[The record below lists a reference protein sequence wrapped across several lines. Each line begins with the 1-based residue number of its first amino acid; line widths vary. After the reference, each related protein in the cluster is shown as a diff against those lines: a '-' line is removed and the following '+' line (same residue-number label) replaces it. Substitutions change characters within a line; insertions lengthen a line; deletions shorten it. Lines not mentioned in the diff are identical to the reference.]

1 MLEQKVCIKLQ
12 KILQKCICSSKTA
25 VYMLHQKCRFLP
37 NMPVSRFD
45 SSCDSLE
52 NYHMATAV
60 CIEETLM
67 VWHVSLWFFPP
78 LSCCTLLEFEKHYN
92 SLCLAIILPSSVSCS
107 LATCEMCF
115 SSFLHKEV
123 KFAYHSK
130 KNHLSM
136 MPLPSVLSS
145 SSGPNFP
152 PCRSSTSFSSAC
164 QECFVR
170 IEQQPNS
177 QKCSNYKLSQDT
189 RVS

>member
-123 KFAYHSK
+123 KFAYQSSK
-130 KNHLSM
+130 CHLIFSTTKKESPVHDAPALSLVIIIRTKLPTVSLIHQFQLRLPRVFRKNWAATKF
-136 MPLPSVLSS
+136 PKVL
-145 SSGPNFP
+145 
-152 PCRSSTSFSSAC
+152 
-164 QECFVR
+164 
-170 IEQQPNS
+170 
-177 QKCSNYKLSQDT
+177 
-189 RVS
+189 